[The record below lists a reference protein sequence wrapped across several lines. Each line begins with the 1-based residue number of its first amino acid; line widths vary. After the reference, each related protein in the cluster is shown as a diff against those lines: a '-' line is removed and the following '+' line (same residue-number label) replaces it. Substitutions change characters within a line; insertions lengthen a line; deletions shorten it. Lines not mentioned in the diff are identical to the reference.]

1 VETPDGAKRSI
12 EGKDETGKRKTM
24 AVDNIK
30 LGTDTVIWRLD
41 SLYDS
46 TDDELINDDID
57 LCEQEA
63 ALLEEGCKGRLA
75 ELEVAVFARTIRRL
89 ERIAENLGRVSTYAF
104 LNFSTRVMDAGAG
117 AFLQQITET
126 ASRINRQLVFFT
138 LEWSKMDEASA
149 QKFLEAGETAKY
161 RHYLEK
167 IRRQAQH
174 LLSECE
180 EKLLIELEPV
190 GKNSWMILFEK
201 VMASQRFGESGR
213 SEEEVLA
220 ELYSPDRNQRRQAA
234 EDLTHGLHDQLHVL
248 THIFNTLAADKMID
262 DRLRSYP
269 SWDQSMHLENEL
281 EGATVNTLVESVTS
295 RYDIV
300 SKYYNLKKEILSL
313 DTLYDYDRYAPIPG
327 MSEAQVD
334 WPQCREMVL
343 AAFAGFSGEMAEIA
357 ARFFDKN
364 WIHAPIMEGKRG
376 GAFAHPCVPDAHPY
390 VMVNYTGKLRDVA
403 TVAHELGH
411 GVHQVLAADQG
422 MFNSDTPLVLAE
434 TASVFAELLV
444 FHNQLDLLAKP
455 EEKRAYIC
463 QKIESIFATVF
474 RQIAMNRFEEKMHT
488 GRRNQGELSSDILS
502 AYWLSTQKAMF
513 CDSVVLSENYGVWWS
528 YIPHFLSTP
537 GYVYSYAF
545 GELLVLGL
553 YRLYQK
559 EGGAFV
565 NKYIDLL
572 RAGGKDSPYALLEP
586 FGLDI
591 NQPEFWQGGL
601 EVIEDMVDMAR
612 NC

>member
-1 VETPDGAKRSI
+1 
-12 EGKDETGKRKTM
+12 M
-24 AVDNIK
+24 AVVDNTK
-30 LGTDTVIWRLD
+30 LGTETVVWNLD
-41 SLYDS
+41 DLYS
-46 TDDELINDDID
+46 ATDDELISDDID

-63 ALLEEGCKGRLA
+63 ALLEEGCRGRLS
-75 ELEVAVFARTIRRL
+75 ELEVAVFSRTIRRL

-104 LNFSTRVMDAGAG
+104 LNFSTRVMDAEAG
-117 AFLQQITET
+117 AFLQQVTET

-138 LEWSKMDEASA
+138 LEWGKMDEAA
-149 QKFLEAGETAKY
+149 ARKFLDGEETAKY

-167 IRRQAQH
+167 IRRQAQY

-190 GKNSWMILFEK
+190 GKNAWIILFEK
-201 VMASQRFGESGR
+201 VMANQQFGEPGR

-220 ELYSPDRNQRRQAA
+220 ELYSPDREIRRQAA
-234 EDLTHGLHDQLHVL
+234 EDLTRGLQDQEHVL

-269 SWDQSMHLENEL
+269 TWDRSMHLENEL
-281 EGATVNTLVESVTS
+281 EDKTVDILIESVTG

-300 SKYYNLKKEILSL
+300 SNYYHLKKEILAL
-313 DTLYDYDRYAPIPG
+313 DTLYDYDRYAPVPG
-327 MSEAQVD
+327 MSEVQVN

-343 AAFAGFSGEMAEIA
+343 TAFAGFSGEMAEIA
-357 ARFFDKN
+357 EQFFEKK

-390 VMVNYTGKLRDVA
+390 VMVNYTGNLRDVA

-411 GVHQVLAADQG
+411 GVHQVLAAGQG

-434 TASVFAELLV
+434 TASVFAELLI
-444 FHNQLDLLAKP
+444 FHSQLDLLEKP

-474 RQIAMNRFEEKMHT
+474 RQTAMNRFEDAMHT
-488 GRRNQGELSSDILS
+488 GRRKQGELSSEILS

-513 CDSVVLSENYGVWWS
+513 GDSVVLSENYGIWWS

-553 YRLYQK
+553 YRLYQQQG
-559 EGGAFV
+559 EAFV
-565 NKYIDLL
+565 TKYMDLL
-572 RAGGKDSPYALLEP
+572 RAGGKNSPYALLEP

-601 EVIEDMVDMAR
+601 EVIEEMVELAGR
-612 NC
+612 C

>member
-1 VETPDGAKRSI
+1 
-12 EGKDETGKRKTM
+12 M
-24 AVDNIK
+24 AVDNTK
-30 LGTDTVIWRLD
+30 LGTDTVVWRLD
-41 SLYDS
+41 DLYNS
-46 TDDELINDDID
+46 TDDELISDDID

-63 ALLEEGCKGRLA
+63 ELLEEGCRGRLS

-89 ERIAENLGRVSTYAF
+89 ERIAENLGRIATYAF
-104 LNFSTRVMDAGAG
+104 LNFSTQVMDAGAG
-117 AFLQQITET
+117 AFLQQVTET
-126 ASRINRQLVFFT
+126 ASRINRRLVFFT

-149 QKFLEAGETAKY
+149 QKYLDAGETAKY

-190 GKNSWMILFEK
+190 GKNSWTILFEK
-201 VMASQRFGESGR
+201 VMASQQFGESGR

-220 ELYSPDRNQRRQAA
+220 ELYSPDRNIRRQAA
-234 EDLTHGLHDQLHVL
+234 EDLTRGLHDQLHVL

-281 EGATVNTLVESVTS
+281 EDATVNTLVESVTA

-300 SKYYNLKKEILSL
+300 SEYYTLKKEILGL
-313 DTLYDYDRYAPIPG
+313 DTLYDYDRYAPVPG

-343 AAFAGFSGEMAEIA
+343 AAFAGFSGEIAEIA
-357 ARFFDKN
+357 AQFFNNN

-376 GAFAHPCVPDAHPY
+376 GAFAHPCVPDTHPY
-390 VMVNYTGKLRDVA
+390 VMVNYTGNLHDVA

-444 FHNQLDLLAKP
+444 FHSQLDLLAKP

-474 RQIAMNRFEEKMHT
+474 RQIAMNRFEDAMHT
-488 GRRNQGELSSDILS
+488 GRRNQGELSSETLS

-513 CDSVVLSENYGVWWS
+513 GDSVILTEDYGIWWS

-559 EGGAFV
+559 EGEAFV
-565 NKYIDLL
+565 NRYIDLL

-601 EVIEDMVDMAR
+601 GVIEDMVDMAR

>member
-1 VETPDGAKRSI
+1 
-12 EGKDETGKRKTM
+12 M
-24 AVDNIK
+24 AVDNKK
-30 LGTDTVIWRLD
+30 LGTETVIWKLD
-41 SLYDS
+41 DLYTS
-46 TDDELINDDID
+46 TEDELISDDID

-63 ALLEEGCKGRLA
+63 ALLEESCRGRLPK
-75 ELEVAVFARTIRRL
+75 LEIAVFARTIRRL

-104 LNFSTRVMDAGAG
+104 LNFSTRVMDAEAG
-117 AFLQQITET
+117 AFLQHVTET
-126 ASRINRQLVFFT
+126 ASKINRLLVFFS
-138 LEWSKMDEASA
+138 LEWGSMDETAA
-149 QKFLEAGETAKY
+149 QKFLNAGETAKY

-190 GKNSWMILFEK
+190 GKNAWTILFEK
-201 VMASQRFGESGR
+201 VMANQQFGEPGR

-220 ELYSPDRNQRRQAA
+220 DLYSPDRTVRRQAA
-234 EDLTHGLHDQLHVL
+234 EDLTLGLQDQEHVL
-248 THIFNTLAADKMID
+248 CHIFNTLAADKMID

-281 EGATVNTLVESVTS
+281 EDKTVDTLVESVTA

-300 SKYYNLKKEILSL
+300 SKYYCLKKEILGFE
-313 DTLYDYDRYAPIPG
+313 TLYDYDRYAPVPG

-334 WPQCREMVL
+334 WPQCRKMVL
-343 AAFAGFSGEMAEIA
+343 TAFAGFSGEMAEIA
-357 ARFFDKN
+357 EQFFEKN

-376 GAFAHPCVPDAHPY
+376 GAFAHPCVPDTHPY
-390 VMVNYTGKLRDVA
+390 VMVNYTGNLRDVA

-411 GVHQVLAADQG
+411 GVHQVLAAEQG

-444 FHNQLDLLAKP
+444 FHSQLDQLEKP

-474 RQIAMNRFEEKMHT
+474 RQIAMNRFEDAMHT
-488 GRRNQGELSSDILS
+488 GRREQGELSSETLS

-513 CDSVVLSENYGVWWS
+513 GDSVILTEDYGIWWS

-553 YRLYQK
+553 YRLYQQQG
-559 EGGAFV
+559 EAFV
-565 NKYIDLL
+565 AKYIDLL

-601 EVIEDMVDMAR
+601 AVIEEMVELAD

>member
-1 VETPDGAKRSI
+1 
-12 EGKDETGKRKTM
+12 M
-24 AVDNIK
+24 AVDNTK
-30 LGTDTVIWRLD
+30 LGTETVVWNLD
-41 SLYDS
+41 DLYS
-46 TDDELINDDID
+46 ATDDELISDDID

-63 ALLEEGCKGRLA
+63 ALLEEGCRGRLS
-75 ELEVAVFARTIRRL
+75 ELEVAVFSRTIRRL

-104 LNFSTRVMDAGAG
+104 LNFSTRVMDAEAG
-117 AFLQQITET
+117 AFLQQVTET

-138 LEWSKMDEASA
+138 LEWGKMDEAAA
-149 QKFLEAGETAKY
+149 QKFLDGEETAKY

-167 IRRQAQH
+167 IRRQAQY

-190 GKNSWMILFEK
+190 GKNAWIILFEK
-201 VMASQRFGESGR
+201 VMANQQFGEPGR

-220 ELYSPDRNQRRQAA
+220 ELYSPDREIRRQAA
-234 EDLTHGLHDQLHVL
+234 EDLTRGLQDQEHVL

-269 SWDQSMHLENEL
+269 TWDRSMHLENEL
-281 EGATVNTLVESVTS
+281 EDKTVDILIESVTG

-300 SKYYNLKKEILSL
+300 SNYYHLKKEILAL
-313 DTLYDYDRYAPIPG
+313 DTLYDYDRYAPVPG
-327 MSEAQVD
+327 MSEVQVN

-343 AAFAGFSGEMAEIA
+343 TAFAGFSGEMAEIA
-357 ARFFDKN
+357 EQFFEKK

-390 VMVNYTGKLRDVA
+390 VMVNYTGNLRDVA

-411 GVHQVLAADQG
+411 GVHQVLAAGQG

-434 TASVFAELLV
+434 TASVFAELLI
-444 FHNQLDLLAKP
+444 FHSQLDLLEKP

-474 RQIAMNRFEEKMHT
+474 RQTAMNRFEDAMHT
-488 GRRNQGELSSDILS
+488 GRRKQGELSSEILS

-513 CDSVVLSENYGVWWS
+513 GDSVVLSENYGIWWS

-553 YRLYQK
+553 YRLYQQQG
-559 EGGAFV
+559 EAFV
-565 NKYIDLL
+565 TKYMDLL
-572 RAGGKDSPYALLEP
+572 RAGGKNSPYALLEP

-601 EVIEDMVDMAR
+601 EVIEEMVELAGR
-612 NC
+612 C